1 MLFYKVRRDA
11 YDYFNKYG
19 VVKDELLTKRERD
32 TKCRYL
38 KDDVFEEVEVSKK
51 KTFWS
56 FGCRFEIVG

>member
-19 VVKDELLTKRERD
+19 VVKNELLTEKERN

-38 KDDVFEEVEVSKK
+38 KDEVFQPVEVSKK

-56 FGCRFEIVG
+56 FGCRFEMSE